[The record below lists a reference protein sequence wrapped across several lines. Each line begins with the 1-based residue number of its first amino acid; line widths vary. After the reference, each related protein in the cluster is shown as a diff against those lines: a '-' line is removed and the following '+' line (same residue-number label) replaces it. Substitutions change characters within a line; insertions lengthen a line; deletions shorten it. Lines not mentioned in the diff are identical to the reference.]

1 MNSFDIL
8 VPHLPESVN
17 TAQVVKWHKNIG
29 DIVKIDEILV
39 EIETDKIILEVPA
52 VSSGILHTIFEVQG
66 SIVRSQ
72 QILGKIKH
80 VKNVIK
86 KSLDKIEKN
95 ISEKKELNNNKE
107 LNKKINDTLS
117 PTVRRLVSCHNI
129 KDFTFQGTGVNNRV
143 TPQDIEIYMNNKKK
157 NNENNQIKCNV
168 EKKLN
173 HIYERSTTK
182 IKMSNLRK
190 CIAKRLLNVKQNTAI
205 LTTFNE
211 VNMKPIIKLRKKY
224 GEKFKEKYG
233 VKLGFMSFYVKAV
246 IEGLKRF
253 PEINAMI
260 DKDEII
266 QYHYYDISI
275 AVSTSKG
282 LVTPILKDANL
293 MSMSEIEKKIKKFAI
308 QANESKLKIEDLTGG
323 NFTITNGGIFGS
335 LFSTP
340 IINPPQSAI
349 LALHNIKD
357 RPVVVD
363 NKICIR
369 PMMYM
374 ALSYDHRI
382 IDGKEAVGFL
392 VSIKKILEDFNRIIL
407 HI

>member
-1 MNSFDIL
+1 MNSSDIL

-17 TAQVVKWHKNIG
+17 TAQVAKWHKNVG
-29 DIVKIDEILV
+29 DIVTIDEILV

-52 VSSGILHTIFEVQG
+52 ISSGILHTIFEVQG
-66 SIVRSQ
+66 STVRSQ
-72 QILGKIKH
+72 QILGKIKN
-80 VKNVIK
+80 VKNVTK
-86 KSLDKIEKN
+86 KSLDKIEKK
-95 ISEKKELNNNKE
+95 ISEKKELNDNQT

-117 PTVRRLVSCHNI
+117 PTVRRLISCYNI
-129 KDFTFQGTGVNNRV
+129 KDFKFQGTGVNNRI

-157 NNENNQIKCNV
+157 NNENNQIKYNV
-168 EKKLN
+168 EKKIN
-173 HIYERSTTK
+173 HTYERSTTK

-190 CIAKRLLNVKQNTAI
+190 CIAERLLNVKKNTAI

-211 VNMKPIIKLRKKY
+211 VNMKPIIKLRQKY

-253 PEINAMI
+253 PEINAML

-282 LVTPILKDANL
+282 LVTPILRNANL

-357 RPVVVD
+357 RPVVID

-369 PMMYM
+369 PMMYI

-392 VSIKKILEDFNRIIL
+392 LSIKKILEDFNRIIL